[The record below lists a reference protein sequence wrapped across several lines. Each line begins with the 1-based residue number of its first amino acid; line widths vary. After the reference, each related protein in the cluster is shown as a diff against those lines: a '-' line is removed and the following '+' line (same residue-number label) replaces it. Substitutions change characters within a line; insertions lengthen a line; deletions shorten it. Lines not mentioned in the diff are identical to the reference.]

1 MVEIVETKLHK
12 MTDHELVLHA
22 LTIRDPLLTT
32 ALEQEL
38 LQRFMRSSG
47 ITLDDVLNPKT
58 EGK

>member
-12 MTDHELVLHA
+12 MTDHELVLQA
-22 LTIRDPLLTT
+22 VTIRDPLLTT

>member
-1 MVEIVETKLHK
+1 MVEIYETKLHK

-22 LTIRDPLLTT
+22 VTIRDPLLTT